1 VDWVP
6 YSEKSQKFVEV
17 RVIAKNVSKK
27 KSVTP
32 ALALVGNCCC
42 RHVFHQN
49 FMRWLGTVVVAMY
62 STKISCVGWE
72 LSLSPC
78 IPPKFYT
85 YV

>member
-62 STKISCVGWE
+62 STKI
-72 LSLSPC
+72 L
-78 IPPKFYT
+78 
-85 YV
+85 YVRLTRQCLLDVQAVK